1 MPKSEK
7 AGLIRNRGFMIEI
20 GITGNIGSGKSA
32 VSSYLLK
39 KGYQVVDA
47 DEIVKQIYTD
57 KEYIRQMIDTFGE
70 GITVSESLEP
80 ELDKRKIFDIVFN
93 DKEKLAT
100 LDKLVGPF
108 FKKILNRE
116 LKRLEKESIVFFDI
130 PLLYEKNYQRFMD
143 KVILVSCDDNIRYER
158 ASKRDNKEIEEIRI
172 VDQSQM
178 PQEEKKKLA
187 DFVLDNN
194 STLEHLHRQIEETL
208 NQIKD
213 LVKNDE

>member
-1 MPKSEK
+1 
-7 AGLIRNRGFMIEI
+7 MIEI

-32 VSSYLLK
+32 VSSYLLE

-70 GITVSESLEP
+70 EITVPESLEP

-108 FKKILNRE
+108 FKAILNRE

-172 VDQSQM
+172 VDKSQM

-194 STLEHLHRQIEETL
+194 STLENLYRQIEETL
-208 NQIKD
+208 KQIKD
-213 LVKNDE
+213 LVQNE

>member
-32 VSSYLLK
+32 VSSYLLE

-70 GITVSESLEP
+70 EITVPESLEP

-108 FKKILNRE
+108 FKAILNRE

-172 VDQSQM
+172 VDKSQM

-194 STLEHLHRQIEETL
+194 STLENLYRQIEETL
-208 NQIKD
+208 KQIED
-213 LVKNDE
+213 LVQNE

>member
-32 VSSYLLK
+32 VSSYLLE

-70 GITVSESLEP
+70 EITVPESPEP

-108 FKKILNRE
+108 FKSILNRE

-172 VDQSQM
+172 VDKSQM

-194 STLEHLHRQIEETL
+194 STLEHLYQQIEETL
-208 NQIKD
+208 KQIKD
-213 LVKNDE
+213 LLQNE

>member
-1 MPKSEK
+1 
-7 AGLIRNRGFMIEI
+7 MIEI

-32 VSSYLLK
+32 VSSYLLE

-70 GITVSESLEP
+70 EITVPESLEP

-100 LDKLVGPF
+100 LDKMVGPF
-108 FKKILNRE
+108 FKAILNRE

-172 VDQSQM
+172 VDKSQM

-194 STLEHLHRQIEETL
+194 STLENLYRQIEETL
-208 NQIKD
+208 KQIED
-213 LVKNDE
+213 LVQNE